1 MEAMPQAK
9 SCFLSDYMSLCD
21 MSLDDDEKSFTLFI
35 IHKICKIYNVDAE
48 PVTTKRWTE
57 LENVLTYFDFFKAH

>member
-1 MEAMPQAK
+1 
-9 SCFLSDYMSLCD
+9 